1 MVTNP
6 TTDRPWPAPS
16 PDAEWWRSEPTAAP
30 VPPPLPAEDPE
41 PVSKALVPV
50 GPPDDGFPLWPDVSV
65 VDATVETPVVE
76 VHEQESLDEW
86 PPPLMRASLQTRA
99 SAAVGGPRRPAVKE
113 RPLRHLRRPGTGLAW
128 LVLVALFASF
138 FAWTSAEPFWLA
150 VGHAQAGTATV
161 TRCAGDGVLRRC
173 IADFAGPGFA
183 AEGVTLLGTKSDRQ
197 RSEGA
202 TLPAR
207 MVRHGDRIA
216 YAGSADGLHVRWG
229 VGLGLTLLCGVL
241 VAWAT
246 GARRLLGGKVR
257 AGAVLLS
264 FVGPLLLFGGM
275 LAATY

>member
-1 MVTNP
+1 VGQAG
-6 TTDRPWPAPS
+6 PAA
-16 PDAEWWRSEPTAAP
+16 DVAEPR
-30 VPPPLPAEDPE
+30 
-41 PVSKALVPV
+41 KALVPMT
-50 GPPDDGFPLWPDVSV
+50 PPEDGFPLWPDVSA
-65 VDATVETPVVE
+65 VDATAETPMVAVPE
-76 VHEQESLDEW
+76 RQSLDEW
-86 PPPLMRASLQTRA
+86 PPPLLRASLQTRA
-99 SAAVGGPRRPAVKE
+99 SSAVAGRPRPPSKE

-150 VGHAQAGTATV
+150 VGHSQAGTATV

-173 IADFAGPGFA
+173 IADFTGPGFTA
-183 AEGVTLLGTKSDRQ
+183 QGVTVLGATTDRQ

-229 VGLGLTLLCGVL
+229 VGLGLTMLCGVL

-246 GARRLLGGKVR
+246 GARRLLGGKAR

-264 FVGPLLLFGGM
+264 FAGPLLLFGGM